1 MICERRQNRHIF
13 GTRGNRG
20 QESHGEGKYRQIG
33 SFPSYL
39 LYHFL
44 DTCARC
50 RRRRRRCINPN
61 YTHRSCTQLTPE
73 RKSISTTMMMMMK
86 KEFSNMLLLI
96 FSYPRSLTLSQISAP
111 ALALSISQCLFIDS
125 PCPIRPPIPIH
136 DFPSKRMSV

>member
-13 GTRGNRG
+13 CTRGNRG

-73 RKSISTTMMMMMK
+73 RKSISTTTMMMMK

-111 ALALSISQCLFIDS
+111 ALSISQCLFIDS

>member
-1 MICERRQNRHIF
+1 MICEKRQNRHIF

-73 RKSISTTMMMMMK
+73 RKSISTTMMMMK